1 MKKKIVLKMLEKEK
15 QDYFEEIGLDI
26 GYNL

>member
-26 GYNL
+26 EYNL